1 MAGTTPFSRR
11 SVGPSQEDSVRSRV
25 SYEWRLSSVMASCD
39 LFSPSEMRPMLV
51 DRGIN
56 LSISQLS
63 RLISG
68 TPVRVSLPVLAALC
82 DALACTPSDLIV
94 VSHE

>member
-1 MAGTTPFSRR
+1 M
-11 SVGPSQEDSVRSRV
+11 RSRV
-25 SYEWRLSSVMASCD
+25 SYEWRLSIVMASCD

-51 DRGIN
+51 DRGVN

-68 TPVRVSLPVLAALC
+68 IPMRISLPVLAALC
-82 DALACTPSDLIV
+82 DALECTPSDLIV
-94 VSHE
+94 VSPE